1 MAGAGP
7 CQGSCGAG
15 TGRPGTGL
23 AGQPAPHGKREALGR
38 PPAGFPNSP
47 SRGTSAL
54 GPSWP
59 RTILFSQ
66 SLTETDVSRMTVS
79 CKRDSWL
86 PCGLLCSDAARSPP
100 PSRAVG
106 CSLQTPAVLGHRAWA
121 ASSVGG
127 HAAARPNPHGYQPSP
142 RPPQARSAGGVL
154 LWDSVS
160 LVLPEPTT
168 TINGKPHHCGV
179 FV

>member
-1 MAGAGP
+1 MYLSAKGASAGAGP

-15 TGRPGTGL
+15 TGRPGTGH
-23 AGQPAPHGKREALGR
+23 AGQPAPHGEREALSR
-38 PPAGFPNSP
+38 PPDGFPNSP

-54 GPSWP
+54 GSSWP
-59 RTILFSQ
+59 RTILLLQ
-66 SLTETDVSRMTVS
+66 SLIETDVSRMTVS

-100 PSRAVG
+100 PSRAGG

-127 HAAARPNPHGYQPSP
+127 HAAARPNPQRVPAV
-142 RPPQARSAGGVL
+142 PPASSGTFCGRCPTLGLGVI
-154 LWDSVS
+154 SV
-160 LVLPEPTT
+160 T
-168 TINGKPHHCGV
+168 
-179 FV
+179 